1 MHLSKSADILVD
13 GSVCQRKV
21 SKEEL
26 READR
31 FPVGKWTHFDVS
43 VSACCLLTPPGLL
56 GMPYPPHLH
65 LAALPGS
72 ALESNSWLLP
82 LCSHS
87 KTRSLAGEKSC
98 HPTAWVAQ
106 SALILNGLHAAQDP
120 VPLSLPTSAATSA
133 AEGPS
138 LSPISWEQACCGHHF
153 NFPPPTSGLSLYTS
167 SLLPLFPCVRKGPFW
182 PCWTPFHRLFP

>member
-120 VPLSLPTSAATSA
+120 VPLSLPTSA
-133 AEGPS
+133 PH
-138 LSPISWEQACCGHHF
+138 LLQRVLHSPP
-153 NFPPPTSGLSLYTS
+153 FPERKLAVGITLTFLPPLQ
-167 SLLPLFPCVRKGPFW
+167 V
-182 PCWTPFHRLFP
+182 